1 METKARGMLIE
12 RTRIYAQYIVPLN
25 FMYPKIEK
33 KFNKRYM
40 YIASKRTSADFNGN
54 QSIEASISSFK
65 KDIRKE
71 VGDLHKL
78 VMKQEVMID

>member
-1 METKARGMLIE
+1 
-12 RTRIYAQYIVPLN
+12 
-25 FMYPKIEK
+25 
-33 KFNKRYM
+33 M

-71 VGDLHKL
+71 VGELKKL
-78 VMKQEVMID
+78 LLDARKDSEKVKSDIIKEIKHDI